1 MTTLVIGGSKCG
13 KSSFAESLFS
23 EFSGKKFYIATM
35 IPFGDEAREAIAR
48 HRESRAGKG
57 FETIEKY
64 TDIEEIL
71 IPEKSGILLE
81 CVGNLCANEM
91 FRNEGITDPTEK
103 IVNGLMHLKSLASRL
118 VIVSND
124 VSRDGISYRE
134 ATAEYIGILSK
145 INRRIADVSDSVV
158 ECVFGIPLARKGALK

>member
-1 MTTLVIGGSKCG
+1 MTTLIVGGSKCG

-23 EFSGKKFYIATM
+23 EFSGKRFYIATM
-35 IPFGDEAREAIAR
+35 IPFGDEAHAAIER
-48 HRESRAGKG
+48 HRINRAEKG

-64 TDIEEIL
+64 TDIEEISV
-71 IPEKSGILLE
+71 PEKCGILLE

-91 FRNEGITDPTEK
+91 FGGEKNCDPNEK
-103 IVNGLMHLKSLASRL
+103 IINGILHLKSRASRL

-124 VSRDGISYRE
+124 VSCDGISYQKT
-134 ATAEYIGILSK
+134 TAEYIEILSK
-145 INRRIADVSDSVV
+145 INRKIANISDSVV

>member
-1 MTTLVIGGSKCG
+1 MTALIIGGSKCG

-23 EFSGKKFYIATM
+23 DFSGKRFYIATM
-35 IPFGDEAREAIAR
+35 IPFGDEAHAAIER
-48 HRESRAGKG
+48 HRINRAGKG

-64 TDIEEIL
+64 TDIEEISV
-71 IPEKSGILLE
+71 PEKCGILLE

-91 FRNEGITDPTEK
+91 FGGENICDPTEK
-103 IVNGLMHLKSLASRL
+103 IINGIMHLKSRASRL

-124 VSRDGISYRE
+124 VSCDGISYQKT
-134 ATAEYIGILSK
+134 TAEYIEILSR
-145 INRRIADVSDSVV
+145 INRKIAEISDSVV